1 MTFRVTSRASV
12 FRSIAYFDGLADR
25 SEISYC
31 FEGLNIRSPGKKEC
45 RQNSFQTDFVYHNA
59 GDLFIFFHCKFEVE
73 A

>member
-31 FEGLNIRSPGKKEC
+31 FEGLDNVSPGKKEWL
-45 RQNSFQTDFVYHNA
+45 QNSFQPDFVYQNA
-59 GDLFIFFHCKFEVE
+59 GDLFIFIPL
-73 A
+73 